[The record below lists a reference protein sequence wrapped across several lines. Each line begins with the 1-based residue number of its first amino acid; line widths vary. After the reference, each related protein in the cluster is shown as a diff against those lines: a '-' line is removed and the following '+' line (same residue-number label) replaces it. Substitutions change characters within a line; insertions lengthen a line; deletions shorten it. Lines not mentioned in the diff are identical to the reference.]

1 MKKSKNHKGSK
12 LQKLW
17 LLAAFLPIYLF
28 GQDTSGDAAK
38 GKDLFKA
45 NCAACHKLDGK
56 LVGPPLGGITE
67 KKSAEWLHKWIKN
80 SKALIDAGDK
90 DAIAI
95 FEEYN
100 KVPMLAYDGILSDG
114 DIDNVLAY
122 IADPSKAEAAAPAA
136 PATPAATDTPATA
149 TPDTATASAD
159 TPAAAPTAP
168 KGKGSL
174 ALVLGIAS
182 AALLL
187 IFLAI
192 VFKTNREIK
201 RLAKENNQEEYL
213 KQSKYY
219 PLWNVFVKNKIITTV
234 VGLLLFFTSTYFAYG
249 YLMQVGVDQGYQPIQ
264 EIHYSHKIHAGDNQI
279 DCKFCHS
286 AARTSK
292 TAGIPSL
299 NVCMNCHKTID
310 EYTGPVTEQYTKEFY
325 DGEIQ
330 KLYDAVGW
338 DPENMAYTGVQKP
351 VKWTRIHNLP
361 DHVYFNHS
369 QHVTV
374 AGVACQQCHGD
385 VQTMEVVEQ
394 HAPLTMGWCINCH
407 RTTDVND
414 ANPYYEKIHEQLA
427 KKYGKEKLTIAELG
441 GLECGKCH
449 Y

>member
-1 MKKSKNHKGSK
+1 MKKSRNYKGGSWRA
-12 LQKLW
+12 LW
-17 LLAAFLPIYLF
+17 LVAMLFPIYLF
-28 GQDTSGDAAK
+28 GQDASGDPAK

-45 NCAACHKLDGK
+45 NCAACHKLEGK
-56 LVGPPLGGITE
+56 LVGPPLGGVTE

-80 SKALIDAGDK
+80 SQALIAAGDK

-100 KVPMLAYDGILSDG
+100 KVPMLAYESILSDE
-114 DIDNVLAY
+114 DINNVLAY
-122 IADPSKAEAAAPAA
+122 VADPAKADAAAAAPAA
-136 PATPAATDTPATA
+136 PAAGDATAAAGAAPATGDAAATTTTPVKETSNKSLVIVLFA
-149 TPDTATASAD
+149 ASVLL
-159 TPAAAPTAP
+159 
-168 KGKGSL
+168 L
-174 ALVLGIAS
+174 ALL
-182 AALLL
+182 
-187 IFLAI
+187 
-192 VFKTNREIK
+192 VFFVVKANREVK
-201 RLAKENNQEEYL
+201 KLAKENNNEEYL

-219 PLWNVFVKNKIITTV
+219 PLWNVFVKNKIITAC
-234 VGLLLFFTSTYFAYG
+234 LIAILFFSSTYFAYG
-249 YLMQVGVDQGYQPIQ
+249 YLMQVGIDQGYQPIQ

-299 NVCMNCHKTID
+299 NVCMNCHKNIE
-310 EYTGPVTEQYTKEFY
+310 EYTGPVTDQYTKEFY

-338 DPENMAYTGVQKP
+338 DAENAQYTGVQKP

-407 RTTDVND
+407 RTTNVND

>member
-1 MKKSKNHKGSK
+1 MKKSRNYKGGSWRA
-12 LQKLW
+12 LW
-17 LLAAFLPIYLF
+17 LMAMLFPIYLF
-28 GQDTSGDAAK
+28 GQDASGDPAK

-45 NCAACHKLDGK
+45 NCAACHKLEGK
-56 LVGPPLGGITE
+56 LVGPPLGGVTE

-80 SKALIDAGDK
+80 SQALIAAGDK
-90 DAIAI
+90 DAVAI

-100 KVPMLAYDGILSDG
+100 KVPMLAYENILSEE
-114 DIDNVLAY
+114 DINNVLAY
-122 IADPSKAEAAAPAA
+122 VADPAKADAAAAAPAATTGDATAAAGAAPAA
-136 PATPAATDTPATA
+136 PADAAATTTTPVKETSNKSLVIVLFS
-149 TPDTATASAD
+149 ASVLL
-159 TPAAAPTAP
+159 
-168 KGKGSL
+168 L
-174 ALVLGIAS
+174 ALL
-182 AALLL
+182 
-187 IFLAI
+187 
-192 VFKTNREIK
+192 VFFVVKANREVK
-201 RLAKENNQEEYL
+201 KLAKENNNEEYL

-219 PLWNVFVKNKIITTV
+219 PLWNVFVKNKIITAC
-234 VGLLLFFTSTYFAYG
+234 LIAILFFSSTYLAYG
-249 YLMQVGVDQGYQPIQ
+249 YLMQVGIDQGYQPIQ

-299 NVCMNCHKTID
+299 NVCMNCHKNIE
-310 EYTGPVTEQYTKEFY
+310 EYTGPVTDQYTKEFY

-338 DPENMAYTGVQKP
+338 DAENAQYTGVQKP

-407 RTTDVND
+407 RTTNVND

>member
-122 IADPSKAEAAAPAA
+122 IADPSKAEAAA

-414 ANPYYEKIHEQLA
+414 AKPYYEKIHEQLA

>member
-1 MKKSKNHKGSK
+1 MKKSRNYKGGSWRA
-12 LQKLW
+12 LW
-17 LLAAFLPIYLF
+17 LVAMLFPIYLF
-28 GQDTSGDAAK
+28 GQDASGDPAK
-38 GKDLFKA
+38 GKDLSKA
-45 NCAACHKLDGK
+45 NCAACHKLEGK
-56 LVGPPLGGITE
+56 LVGPPLGGVTE

-80 SKALIDAGDK
+80 SQALIAAGDK

-100 KVPMLAYDGILSDG
+100 KVPMLAYESILSDE
-114 DIDNVLAY
+114 DINNVLAY
-122 IADPSKAEAAAPAA
+122 VADPAKADAAAAPAA
-136 PATPAATDTPATA
+136 PAAGDATAAAGAAPATGDAAATTTPVKETSNKSLVIVLFS
-149 TPDTATASAD
+149 AS
-159 TPAAAPTAP
+159 
-168 KGKGSL
+168 
-174 ALVLGIAS
+174 V
-182 AALLL
+182 LLL
-187 IFLAI
+187 AWL
-192 VFKTNREIK
+192 VFFVVKANREVK
-201 RLAKENNQEEYL
+201 KLAKENNNEEYL

-219 PLWNVFVKNKIITTV
+219 PLWNVFVKNKIITAC
-234 VGLLLFFTSTYFAYG
+234 LIAILFFSSTYLAYG
-249 YLMQVGVDQGYQPIQ
+249 YLMQVGIDQGYQPIQ

-299 NVCMNCHKTID
+299 NVCMNCHKNIE
-310 EYTGPVTEQYTKEFY
+310 EYTGPVTDQYTKEFY

-338 DPENMAYTGVQKP
+338 DAENAQYTGVQKP

-407 RTTDVND
+407 RTTNVND

>member
-122 IADPSKAEAAAPAA
+122 IADPSKAEAAA

-330 KLYDAVGW
+330 KLYQAVGW

>member
-1 MKKSKNHKGSK
+1 MKKVKNRNFSAVITV
-12 LQKLW
+12 
-17 LLAAFLPIYLF
+17 LLAVIFSVNVFAQATGDPI
-28 GQDTSGDAAK
+28 K
-38 GKDLFKA
+38 GKDIFKQ
-45 NCAACHKLDGK
+45 NCAACHKLEAK
-56 LVGPPLGGITE
+56 FVGPPLGDIE
-67 KKSAEWLHKWIKN
+67 KRRTSEWLHKWIKN
-80 SKALIDAGDK
+80 SAELIKSGDK
-90 DAIAI
+90 DAVAV

-100 KVPMLAYDGILSDG
+100 KVPMLAYETILSDQDITDVIAYTSNPSAAEEKVAQAPVNEEVAQG
-114 DIDNVLAY
+114 DNAQTGEEIQAEQQVEGKSYLTEILLVLSFIVLA
-122 IADPSKAEAAAPAA
+122 ILAFVMVKAH
-136 PATPAATDTPATA
+136 
-149 TPDTATASAD
+149 
-159 TPAAAPTAP
+159 
-168 KGKGSL
+168 
-174 ALVLGIAS
+174 
-182 AALLL
+182 
-187 IFLAI
+187 
-192 VFKTNREIK
+192 REIK
-201 RLAKENNQEEYL
+201 KLAKENDKEAYL
-213 KQSKYY
+213 KQSKYF
-219 PLWNVFVKNKIITTV
+219 PLWNIFVKNRIII
-234 VGLLLFFTSTYFAYG
+234 GILMAGIFFSATYFAFG
-249 YLMQVGVDQGYQPIQ
+249 YLMQVGIDQGYQPIQ

-310 EYTGPVTEQYTKEFY
+310 EYTGPVEPEKGLTKEFY

-338 DPENMAYTGVQKP
+338 DTDNMKYTGIEKP

-374 AGVACQQCHGD
+374 AGVACQTCHGD

-407 RTTDVND
+407 RSTDVNQ
-414 ANPYYEKIHEQLA
+414 ANPYYEKVHKQLA
-427 KKYGKEKLTIAELG
+427 DKMKKEKLTIAELG

>member
-122 IADPSKAEAAAPAA
+122 IADPSKAEAAAPA
-136 PATPAATDTPATA
+136 TPAATDTPATA

-192 VFKTNREIK
+192 VFKTNREI
-201 RLAKENNQEEYL
+201 
-213 KQSKYY
+213 
-219 PLWNVFVKNKIITTV
+219 
-234 VGLLLFFTSTYFAYG
+234 
-249 YLMQVGVDQGYQPIQ
+249 MQVGVDQGYQPIQ

-394 HAPLTMGWCINCH
+394 PAPLTMGWCINCH

>member
-1 MKKSKNHKGSK
+1 MKKSGNYKGGSWRA
-12 LQKLW
+12 LW
-17 LLAAFLPIYLF
+17 LLAMLFPIYMF
-28 GQDTSGDAAK
+28 GQDATGDPVK

-56 LVGPPLGGITE
+56 LVGPPLGGVTE
-67 KKSAEWLHKWIKN
+67 KRSAEWLHKWIKN
-80 SKALIDAGDK
+80 SQALIASGDK

-100 KVPMLAYDGILSDG
+100 KVPMAAYETLLSDE
-114 DIDNVLAY
+114 DINSVLAY
-122 IADPSKAEAAAPAA
+122 VADPTKAEAAAAPAAASGDNATAAATGAETAPAGDAAAA
-136 PATPAATDTPATA
+136 PAQEGTN
-149 TPDTATASAD
+149 
-159 TPAAAPTAP
+159 
-168 KGKGSL
+168 KSL
-174 ALVLGIAS
+174 ILVLLSAS
-182 AALLL
+182 VLLL
-187 IFLAI
+187 VGLVAFM
-192 VFKTNREIK
+192 IK
-201 RLAKENNQEEYL
+201 ANKEVAKLAKENNNEEYL

-219 PLWNVFVKNKIITTV
+219 PLWNVFVKNKIITAC
-234 VGLLLFFTSTYFAYG
+234 LIAILFFSSTYFAYG
-249 YLMQVGVDQGYQPIQ
+249 YLMQVGIDQGYQPIQ

-299 NVCMNCHKTID
+299 NVCMNCHKNIE
-310 EYTGPVTEQYTKEFY
+310 EYTGPVTDQYTKEFY

-338 DPENMAYTGVQKP
+338 DAENAQYTGVQKP

-407 RTTDVND
+407 RTTNVND

>member
-122 IADPSKAEAAAPAA
+122 IADPSKAEAAAPAT
-136 PATPAATDTPATA
+136 PATTDTPATA
-149 TPDTATASAD
+149 TPDTATAATD

-219 PLWNVFVKNKIITTV
+219 PLWNVFVKNKIITVV

-330 KLYDAVGW
+330 KLYQAVGW

>member
-1 MKKSKNHKGSK
+1 MKKSGNYKGGSWRA
-12 LQKLW
+12 LW
-17 LLAAFLPIYLF
+17 LLAMLFPIYMF
-28 GQDTSGDAAK
+28 GQDAAGDPVK

-56 LVGPPLGGITE
+56 LVGPPLGGVTE
-67 KKSAEWLHKWIKN
+67 KRSAEWLHKWIKN
-80 SKALIDAGDK
+80 SQALIASGDK

-100 KVPMLAYDGILSDG
+100 KVPMAAYETLLSDE
-114 DIDNVLAY
+114 DINSVLAY
-122 IADPSKAEAAAPAA
+122 VADPAKAEAAAAPAAAAPGDNATAAAGAETAPAGDAAAA
-136 PATPAATDTPATA
+136 PAQEGTN
-149 TPDTATASAD
+149 
-159 TPAAAPTAP
+159 
-168 KGKGSL
+168 KSL
-174 ALVLGIAS
+174 ILVLLSAS
-182 AALLL
+182 VLLL
-187 IFLAI
+187 VGLVAFM
-192 VFKTNREIK
+192 IK
-201 RLAKENNQEEYL
+201 ANKEVAKLAKENNNEEYL

-219 PLWNVFVKNKIITTV
+219 PLWNVFVKNKIITAC
-234 VGLLLFFTSTYFAYG
+234 LIAILFFSSTYFAYG
-249 YLMQVGVDQGYQPIQ
+249 YLMQVGIDQGYQPIQ

-299 NVCMNCHKTID
+299 NVCMNCHKNIE
-310 EYTGPVTEQYTKEFY
+310 EYTGPVTDQYTKEFY

-338 DPENMAYTGVQKP
+338 DAENAQYTGVQKP

-407 RTTDVND
+407 RTTNVND

>member
-122 IADPSKAEAAAPAA
+122 IADPSKAEAAAPA
-136 PATPAATDTPATA
+136 TPAATDTPATA

-234 VGLLLFFTSTYFAYG
+234 VGLLLFFTTTYFAYG
-249 YLMQVGVDQGYQPIQ
+249 YLMQVGIDQGYQPIQ

-330 KLYDAVGW
+330 KLYQAVGW

>member
-1 MKKSKNHKGSK
+1 MKKSRNYKGGSWRA
-12 LQKLW
+12 LW
-17 LLAAFLPIYLF
+17 LVAMLFPIYLF
-28 GQDTSGDAAK
+28 GQDASGDPAK

-45 NCAACHKLDGK
+45 NCAACHKLEGK
-56 LVGPPLGGITE
+56 LVGPPLGGVTE

-80 SKALIDAGDK
+80 SQALIAAGDK

-100 KVPMLAYDGILSDG
+100 KVPMLAYESILSDE
-114 DIDNVLAY
+114 DINNVLAY
-122 IADPSKAEAAAPAA
+122 VADPAKADAAAAPAA
-136 PATPAATDTPATA
+136 PAAGDAGAAPATGDAAATT
-149 TPDTATASAD
+149 
-159 TPAAAPTAP
+159 TAP
-168 KGKGSL
+168 VKETSNKSLVIVLFSASVLLL
-174 ALVLGIAS
+174 ALL
-182 AALLL
+182 
-187 IFLAI
+187 
-192 VFKTNREIK
+192 VFFVVKANCEVK
-201 RLAKENNQEEYL
+201 KLAKENNNEEYL

-219 PLWNVFVKNKIITTV
+219 PLWNVFVKNKIITAC
-234 VGLLLFFTSTYFAYG
+234 LIAILFFSSTYLAYG
-249 YLMQVGVDQGYQPIQ
+249 YLMQVGIDQGYQPIQ

-299 NVCMNCHKTID
+299 NVCMNCHKNIE
-310 EYTGPVTEQYTKEFY
+310 EYTGPVTDQYTKEFY

-338 DPENMAYTGVQKP
+338 DPENAQYTGVQKP

-407 RTTDVND
+407 RTTNVND

>member
-122 IADPSKAEAAAPAA
+122 IADPSKAEAAAPA
-136 PATPAATDTPATA
+136 TPAATDTPATA

-219 PLWNVFVKNKIITTV
+219 PLWNVFVKNTIITTV

>member
-1 MKKSKNHKGSK
+1 M
-12 LQKLW
+12 
-17 LLAAFLPIYLF
+17 
-28 GQDTSGDAAK
+28 
-38 GKDLFKA
+38 
-45 NCAACHKLDGK
+45 
-56 LVGPPLGGITE
+56 
-67 KKSAEWLHKWIKN
+67 
-80 SKALIDAGDK
+80 
-90 DAIAI
+90 
-95 FEEYN
+95 
-100 KVPMLAYDGILSDG
+100 
-114 DIDNVLAY
+114 
-122 IADPSKAEAAAPAA
+122 
-136 PATPAATDTPATA
+136 
-149 TPDTATASAD
+149 
-159 TPAAAPTAP
+159 
-168 KGKGSL
+168 
-174 ALVLGIAS
+174 VLGIAS

-201 RLAKENNQEEYL
+201 KLAKENNQEEYL

-219 PLWNVFVKNKIITTV
+219 PLWNVFVKNKIITVV

-310 EYTGPVTEQYTKEFY
+310 EYTGPVTAQYTKEFY

-330 KLYDAVGW
+330 KLYQAVGW

-407 RTTDVND
+407 RTTEVND

-427 KKYGKEKLTIAELG
+427 AKKGKGKLTIAELG

>member
-1 MKKSKNHKGSK
+1 MKKSRNYKGGSWRA
-12 LQKLW
+12 LW
-17 LLAAFLPIYLF
+17 LMAMLFPIYLF
-28 GQDTSGDAAK
+28 GQDASGDPAK

-45 NCAACHKLDGK
+45 NCAACHKLEGK
-56 LVGPPLGGITE
+56 LVGPPLGGVTE

-80 SKALIDAGDK
+80 SQALIAAGDK

-100 KVPMLAYDGILSDG
+100 KVPMLAYESILSDE
-114 DIDNVLAY
+114 DINNVLAY
-122 IADPSKAEAAAPAA
+122 VADPAKADAAAAPAA
-136 PATPAATDTPATA
+136 PAAGDATAAAGAAPATGDAAATTTPVKETSNKSLVIVLFA
-149 TPDTATASAD
+149 ASVLL
-159 TPAAAPTAP
+159 
-168 KGKGSL
+168 L
-174 ALVLGIAS
+174 ALL
-182 AALLL
+182 
-187 IFLAI
+187 
-192 VFKTNREIK
+192 VFFVVKANREVK
-201 RLAKENNQEEYL
+201 KLAKENNNEEYL

-219 PLWNVFVKNKIITTV
+219 PLWNVFVKNKIITAC
-234 VGLLLFFTSTYFAYG
+234 LIAILFFSSTYFAYG
-249 YLMQVGVDQGYQPIQ
+249 YLMQVGIDQGYQPIQ

-299 NVCMNCHKTID
+299 NVCMNCHKNIE
-310 EYTGPVTEQYTKEFY
+310 EYTGPVTDQYTKEFY

-338 DPENMAYTGVQKP
+338 DAENAQYTGVQKP

-407 RTTDVND
+407 RTTNVND

>member
-12 LQKLW
+12 LQKFW

-122 IADPSKAEAAAPAA
+122 IADPSKAEAAA

>member
-122 IADPSKAEAAAPAA
+122 IADPSKAEAAAPA
-136 PATPAATDTPATA
+136 TPAATDTPATA
-149 TPDTATASAD
+149 TPDTATVATD
-159 TPAAAPTAP
+159 TPAAVPTAP

-201 RLAKENNQEEYL
+201 KLAKENNQEEYL

-219 PLWNVFVKNKIITTV
+219 PLWNVFVKNKIITVV

>member
-122 IADPSKAEAAAPAA
+122 IADPSKAEAAAPA
-136 PATPAATDTPATA
+136 TPAATDTPATA
-149 TPDTATASAD
+149 TPDTATAATD

-219 PLWNVFVKNKIITTV
+219 PLWNVFVKNKIITVV

-330 KLYDAVGW
+330 KLYQAVGW

>member
-1 MKKSKNHKGSK
+1 M
-12 LQKLW
+12 
-17 LLAAFLPIYLF
+17 P
-28 GQDTSGDAAK
+28 
-38 GKDLFKA
+38 
-45 NCAACHKLDGK
+45 
-56 LVGPPLGGITE
+56 LVGPPRGDIE
-67 KKSAEWLHKWIKN
+67 KRRTSEWLHKWIKN
-80 SKALIDAGDK
+80 SAELIKSGDK
-90 DAIAI
+90 DAVAV

-100 KVPMLAYDGILSDG
+100 KVPMLAYETILSDQDITDVIAYTSNPSAAEEKVAQAPVNEEVAQG
-114 DIDNVLAY
+114 DNAQTGEEIQAEQQVEGKSYLTEILLVLSFIVLA
-122 IADPSKAEAAAPAA
+122 ILAFVMVKAH
-136 PATPAATDTPATA
+136 
-149 TPDTATASAD
+149 
-159 TPAAAPTAP
+159 
-168 KGKGSL
+168 
-174 ALVLGIAS
+174 
-182 AALLL
+182 
-187 IFLAI
+187 
-192 VFKTNREIK
+192 REIK
-201 RLAKENNQEEYL
+201 KLAKKNDKETYL
-213 KQSKYY
+213 KQSKYF
-219 PLWNVFVKNKIITTV
+219 PLWNIFVKNRIIIGTLMA
-234 VGLLLFFTSTYFAYG
+234 GIFFSATYFAFG
-249 YLMQVGVDQGYQPIQ
+249 YLMQVGIDQGYQPIQ

-310 EYTGPVTEQYTKEFY
+310 EYTGPVEPEKGLTKEFY

-338 DPENMAYTGVQKP
+338 DTDNMKYTGVEKP

-374 AGVACQQCHGD
+374 AGVACQTCHGD

-407 RTTDVND
+407 RSTDVNQ
-414 ANPYYEKIHEQLA
+414 ANPYYEKVHKQLA
-427 KKYGKEKLTIAELG
+427 DKMKKEKLTIAELG